1 MLGAKFIV
9 PCQNI
14 NFRCLPFPSAKAAKW
29 SCMNSILKNCLS
41 HIKSPRER
49 NSKSGHGHTHPIN
62 PDGMTDIKEPPTMLA
77 NSSDNQKFMIY
88 PRSLVGTV
96 AGGLG
101 FVWLVRITQI
111 ELPLIFQ
118 HFLLLNFL
126 ISWSFF
132 QFPPHDIVIRSRAL
146 HISPQ
151 CLQ

>member
-1 MLGAKFIV
+1 
-9 PCQNI
+9 
-14 NFRCLPFPSAKAAKW
+14 
-29 SCMNSILKNCLS
+29 
-41 HIKSPRER
+41 
-49 NSKSGHGHTHPIN
+49 
-62 PDGMTDIKEPPTMLA
+62 MLA

-132 QFPPHDIVIRSRAL
+132 QFPPHDIVIRSREHYIYHLSACSDGDDVL
-146 HISPQ
+146 CPPVWPKAPE
-151 CLQ
+151 

>member
-1 MLGAKFIV
+1 
-9 PCQNI
+9 
-14 NFRCLPFPSAKAAKW
+14 
-29 SCMNSILKNCLS
+29 
-41 HIKSPRER
+41 
-49 NSKSGHGHTHPIN
+49 
-62 PDGMTDIKEPPTMLA
+62 MLA

-132 QFPPHDIVIRSRAL
+132 QFPPHDIAIRSREHYIYHLSACIDGDDVL
-146 HISPQ
+146 CPPVWPKAPE
-151 CLQ
+151 